1 MVIRPANYQ
10 HMSWLGAIGSRP
22 KDQSSDVAQRSESEV
37 KDALQETAALA
48 FGLPQR
54 TEDKSDAI
62 TRAAHDIAE
71 QGERSRTTAAVN
83 SIKSKLAAAEIDPV
97 ALGVGFRMPNGQVQK
112 VTKEDW
118 DRINDPMLAER
129 IATMAAVEQEKQMKQ
144 AWQKDAVKP
153 AQGLC
158 SIFDAQMSRSGKI
171 MSAAAANEDIAATA
185 GIVPANSTGILH
197 PDRMDEFAKTET
209 PHDKSVAAIRSSQK
223 AREADKKAQL
233 AELAAEAAKQPD
245 AMKQGQ
251 VLHSGGLDSSVFAHR
266 IPSNQ
271 VSIADTAG
279 TGTMTQLQIKESLS
293 KLFTTRV
300 PDNGQSIRE
309 ANKAHKEEIQG
320 KEQKDRSWE
329 QVQKP
334 LSTSELSKRLADALW
349 PCSQNLQKPE
359 VK

>member
-1 MVIRPANYQ
+1 MVIRPAGYQ
-10 HMSWLGAIGSRP
+10 HMTWLGALGSRP
-22 KDQSSDVAQRSESEV
+22 KDQASDVAQRPESEV
-37 KDALQETAALA
+37 KDALAETAAIA

-54 TEDKSDAI
+54 TEDKSDAVV
-62 TRAAHDIAE
+62 RAAQEIAE
-71 QGERSRTTAAVN
+71 QGEKTRTAMAVKSIKDKVTAAG
-83 SIKSKLAAAEIDPV
+83 IDPV
-97 ALGVGFRMPNGQVQK
+97 ALGVGFRMPNGQVK
-112 VTKEDW
+112 MVTKEEW
-118 DRINDPMLAER
+118 EGANDPALVEQ
-129 IATMAAVEQEKQMKQ
+129 IAKAAAIEQEKQLRQ
-144 AWQKDAVKP
+144 AWQKDAAKP

-158 SIFDAQMSRSGKI
+158 SIFDAKLSRGGRI

-185 GIVPANSTGILH
+185 GIVPANSAGILQ
-197 PDRMDEFAKTET
+197 PGRMEDFAKADNA
-209 PHDKSVAAIRSSQK
+209 HDQGVAAVRASQK

-233 AELAAEAAKQPD
+233 AEAAAEVAKQPD

-251 VLHSGGLDSSVFAHR
+251 VLHSGGLDSSFFAHR
-266 IPSNQ
+266 VPSNQ

-279 TGTMTQLQIKESLS
+279 TGTLTQEQIKESLS
-293 KLFTTRV
+293 KLFTTKV

-349 PCSQNLQKPE
+349 PPKTSGQ
-359 VK
+359 